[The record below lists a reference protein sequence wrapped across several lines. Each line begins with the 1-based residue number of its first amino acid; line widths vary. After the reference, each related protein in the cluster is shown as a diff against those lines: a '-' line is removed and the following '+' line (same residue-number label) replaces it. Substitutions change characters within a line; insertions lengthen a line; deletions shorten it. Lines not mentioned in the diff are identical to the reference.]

1 MSIRGF
7 PPLTLALRTAAG
19 SAQAWRAETAR
30 RVSLPSAHL
39 REHIRLGEEAPHV
52 DHRLAGEIEITI
64 SRVRRAQD
72 QDVAARDQLVESREL
87 RICGHERVG
96 AQYPA
101 GEIGERLLELV
112 AQRGAGI
119 VDVGLE
125 RHA

>member
-1 MSIRGF
+1 MGYLAVNMSIRGF

-52 DHRLAGEIEITI
+52 DHRLASEIEITI

-72 QDVAARDQLVESREL
+72 QHVAAGDHIIEPREL
-87 RICGHERVG
+87 RIGGHERVG
-96 AQYPA
+96 AQHRA
-101 GEIGERLLELV
+101 GEVRERLL
-112 AQRGAGI
+112 
-119 VDVGLE
+119 
-125 RHA
+125 